1 MADVLIS
8 VQNLVRVYGRR
19 SREVKALDI
28 QRLDLARGDF
38 VAVTGPSGCGKTTFL
53 NLLGALDRPSRGSI
67 FFEGRDL
74 AGLGEAGL
82 CRYRREK
89 AGFIFQA
96 YCLIPSL
103 TALQNVLAP
112 VYPRG
117 NGRRMRE
124 RARELL
130 RRLGLAGVEKHRPG
144 ELSGGE
150 QQRVAIAR
158 ALLLDPELI
167 LADEPTGNAGF
178 SPQEREKMTELLNA
192 GFIDTFRY
200 LNPDKEGAYTW
211 WSYMFNARIKN
222 IGWRIDYFLVS
233 ERIKGL
239 IQDALIYSD
248 VMGSDHCPIG
258 LEISI

>member
-117 NGRRMRE
+117 NGRQMRE

-130 RRLGLAGVEKHRPG
+130 RRLGLAGVEKRRPG

-167 LADEPTGNAGF
+167 LADEPTGNLDSATGAGII
-178 SPQEREKMTELLNA
+178 SLLKDLNDA
-192 GFIDTFRY
+192 GKTV
-200 LNPDKEGAYTW
+200 
-211 WSYMFNARIKN
+211 
-222 IGWRIDYFLVS
+222 LVAS
-233 ERIKGL
+233 HDQRVA
-239 IQDALIYSD
+239 DACGRVLR
-248 VMGSDHCPIG
+248 
-258 LEISI
+258 LEDGRLV

>member
-96 YCLIPSL
+96 YCLLWKASL
-103 TALQNVLAP
+103 AL
-112 VYPRG
+112 
-117 NGRRMRE
+117 
-124 RARELL
+124 
-130 RRLGLAGVEKHRPG
+130 
-144 ELSGGE
+144 
-150 QQRVAIAR
+150 
-158 ALLLDPELI
+158 
-167 LADEPTGNAGF
+167 
-178 SPQEREKMTELLNA
+178 
-192 GFIDTFRY
+192 
-200 LNPDKEGAYTW
+200 
-211 WSYMFNARIKN
+211 
-222 IGWRIDYFLVS
+222 
-233 ERIKGL
+233 
-239 IQDALIYSD
+239 
-248 VMGSDHCPIG
+248 
-258 LEISI
+258 